1 MVMRDVTRIF
11 IIHTKAEIVLSVVIF
26 ILFFYLN
33 VVMHIFSRM
42 MSLP

>member
-11 IIHTKAEIVLSVVIF
+11 IIHIKAEIVLSVVIF